1 MPRNNN
7 PIQIYRDRISGQKFP
22 VSIQVTATS
31 VDSYIYTA
39 TREVTVK
46 SITAIPSVAGTD
58 GGAVTATI
66 RRCQS
71 TENPTQGDDLIGT
84 TKINLKGTV
93 NTLQTLTLTST
104 TANLTLAA
112 GDRLSVDFTG
122 TLTAVVC
129 LIQVELIYT

>member
-22 VSIQVTATS
+22 VSIQVIATS

-122 TLTAVVC
+122 TLTAAVC